1 MECSTHVITFC
12 RIRQPPNAV
21 TFWLVQN
28 ELGISPADVC
38 SRVQLHG
45 SQNIT
50 GTYKYKNGPA
60 RIEYIVLPIFMTMT
74 DYYEPTLLF
83 RNNAIRRF
91 NPELSP
97 IVSTESLSSTIS
109 NSYSPNASWILNAN
123 NPQDN
128 EVLNKSC
135 SLNRLNIKSNYW
147 KIPDNNMNLTAIS
160 ICNQDSDISTLAIS
174 SGNNEANLFIY
185 ELNME
190 DNYLTHHNTITLP
203 NINSI
208 KWLNSKYL
216 ITGNNKG
223 YAHLVSIPS
232 IDDQLA
238 AQQDGEEVPAEICK
252 RFNHRKHLRKNN
264 EPNQNISKINC
275 FDSTNNLLSLYS
287 NNLFFWDIRNSESQ
301 AKPSPISISTI
312 PGIKNFDP
320 VPESSTNVGICG
332 KFGVSLFDLRQP
344 KFNVPTSVIQQA
356 QKLKLCSNIMKWN
369 PDNKNVFA
377 AAHDD
382 SVVRLWVIRKQDS
395 FAQMK
400 GHLDSVVSMEW
411 NHGDLFTGGHDGNI
425 IHWDFT
431 TDTSKDSLMNCG
443 LKEGFSSINFDP
455 KQNRMEK
462 TISERQCGT
471 LLPASNTNI
480 IGMCSVNGSDSS
492 DLRVLSIDGSSF
504 FGMHSKIYDAVD
516 ITINSEKVYY
526 SEEDIKLLMAG
537 QQLTSNVTL
546 VNDSNDSLTQTQPLE
561 ISRKQS
567 LADSLAESLTEQ
579 NNNQSKE
586 TLLDAEVPSHKLNL
600 DFEDDFNFGPS
611 NFSENSAN
619 SQATIYSVDSQT
631 PYSVAPQPDIKS
643 SSVGPNANVSAYSIN
658 TNQADLSSP
667 ESNDGLFNDS
677 MDTLST
683 SHTYI
688 DESPDSSAASSPM
701 KPSDSFNFK
710 LIDDD
715 FFKLT
720 EKPFMPQRTPNPFYA
735 LYGI

>member
-1 MECSTHVITFC
+1 MHGCTDI
-12 RIRQPPNAV
+12 AV
-21 TFWLVQN
+21 
-28 ELGISPADVC
+28 
-38 SRVQLHG
+38 
-45 SQNIT
+45 
-50 GTYKYKNGPA
+50 TYKYKISPPDY
-60 RIEYIVLPIFMTMT
+60 IEGENFNYAMS

-83 RNNAIRRF
+83 RNNAIRRYS
-91 NPELSP
+91 PELSP
-97 IVSTESLSSTIS
+97 IASTESLSSTTRN
-109 NSYSPNASWILNAN
+109 NSSPNASWILNPH

-128 EVLNKSC
+128 EVLNQSC

-160 ICNQDSDISTLAIS
+160 INNQEDDRSTLAIS
-174 SGNNEANLFIY
+174 SANNDANLFIY
-185 ELNME
+185 ELDTV

-232 IDDQLA
+232 IDDQLT

-252 RFNHRKHLRKNN
+252 RFNHRKHLRNNN
-264 EPNQNISKINC
+264 EPNQNILKINS
-275 FDSTNNLLSLYS
+275 FDSTNNLLSLYA
-287 NNLFFWDIRNSESQ
+287 NNLFFWDIRDSESQ

-312 PGIKNFDP
+312 AGIKNFDP
-320 VPESSTNVGICG
+320 VHGSTTNVGICG

-344 KFNVPTSVIQQA
+344 KFNVPPSVIHQA
-356 QKLKLCSNIMKWN
+356 QRLNLSSNIMKWN
-369 PDNKNVFA
+369 PDNENVFA
-377 AAHDD
+377 AAHGDG
-382 SVVRLWVIRKQDS
+382 VVRLWDIRKQDT

-400 GHLDSVVSMEW
+400 GHLDTVVSLEW
-411 NHGDLFTGGHDGNI
+411 NNGDLFTGGHDGNI

-431 TDTSKDSLMNCG
+431 TDSSNDSLMNCG

-480 IGMCSVNGSDSS
+480 IGMCSVKGSEPS

-537 QQLTSNVTL
+537 QQLTSNATL
-546 VNDSNDSLTQTQPLE
+546 VNSSNESLTQTQPLH

-567 LADSLAESLTEQ
+567 LAQSLAESLIEVS
-579 NNNQSKE
+579 NNESKE
-586 TLLDAEVPSHKLNL
+586 TLLDAEVPSHKLDL
-600 DFEDDFNFGPS
+600 DFEDEFNFGPVS
-611 NFSENSAN
+611 SGN
-619 SQATIYSVDSQT
+619 SQATIYSVDSNPSPEIKFT
-631 PYSVAPQPDIKS
+631 VDPKANNSSYSQ
-643 SSVGPNANVSAYSIN
+643 ANL
-658 TNQADLSSP
+658 TSP

-683 SHTYI
+683 SHTYM
-688 DESPDSSAASSPM
+688 DESPDSSVASSP
-701 KPSDSFNFK
+701 KKSDTFNFK
-710 LIDDD
+710 LLDDD
-715 FFKLT
+715 FFELKD
-720 EKPFMPQRTPNPFYA
+720 KPVTSQRTPNPFYA